1 VPAISVELD
10 IPYEHNVPPV
20 GSLHLFTKFSDSA
33 KRAQHHQLSGTH
45 RTGDDLLPSHWM

>member
-1 VPAISVELD
+1 VPAISDQLD
-10 IPYEHNVPPV
+10 IPYEHNDPLVE
-20 GSLHLFTKFSDSA
+20 SLHLFTKLSDSA